1 MKDAG
6 GAVIAVSA
14 DSTKDSK
21 KVVERYKIPFDI
33 VSDEGAK
40 VIKQYGLLFHEPMGR
55 GEIALPANFL
65 IDKNG
70 KVAWRYIS
78 SHVQLRVDPAETMAE
93 IEKLLK

>member
-1 MKDAG
+1 M
-6 GAVIAVSA
+6 IAVSA

>member
-6 GAVIAVSA
+6 GAVIALSA
-14 DSTKDSK
+14 DATKDSK

-55 GEIALPANFL
+55 GDIALPANFL
-65 IDKNG
+65 FDKNG
-70 KVAWRYIS
+70 IVVWRYIS
-78 SHVQLRVDPAETMAE
+78 THVQLRVDPAETMAE
-93 IEKLLK
+93 VEKLLK